1 MEKKEECGF
10 DIMSA
15 HVRKSDVGGGGGGGG
30 GGSGS
35 GGGGGGGSGS
45 GSGSGGGGGGEEDGT
60 ISFLPTIL
68 AMHSLYY

>member
-15 HVRKSDVGGGGGGGG
+15 YVRKSDVGRG
-30 GGSGS
+30 
-35 GGGGGGGSGS
+35 
-45 GSGSGGGGGGEEDGT
+45 GGGGGGEEDGT
-60 ISFLPTIL
+60 ISFPPTIL

>member
-30 GGSGS
+30 GGSG
-35 GGGGGGGSGS
+35 
-45 GSGSGGGGGGEEDGT
+45 GGGGGEEDGT

>member
-15 HVRKSDVGGGGGGGG
+15 HVRKSDVGGGGGGG
-30 GGSGS
+30 
-35 GGGGGGGSGS
+35 

>member
-15 HVRKSDVGGGGGGGG
+15 HVRKSDVG
-30 GGSGS
+30 

>member
-30 GGSGS
+30 
-35 GGGGGGGSGS
+35 
-45 GSGSGGGGGGEEDGT
+45 SGSGGGGGGEEDGT
-60 ISFLPTIL
+60 ISSLPTIL

>member
-35 GGGGGGGSGS
+35 GGGG
-45 GSGSGGGGGGEEDGT
+45 EEDGT

>member
-15 HVRKSDVGGGGGGGG
+15 YVRKSDVGGGGGE
-30 GGSGS
+30 S
-35 GGGGGGGSGS
+35 
-45 GSGSGGGGGGEEDGT
+45 GGGGEEDGT

>member
-30 GGSGS
+30 GGSG
-35 GGGGGGGSGS
+35 G
-45 GSGSGGGGGGEEDGT
+45 GGGGGGEEDGT

>member
-15 HVRKSDVGGGGGGGG
+15 HVRKSDVGGG
-30 GGSGS
+30 

>member
-35 GGGGGGGSGS
+35 G
-45 GSGSGGGGGGEEDGT
+45 SGGGGGGEEDGT

>member
-35 GGGGGGGSGS
+35 GGGGGG
-45 GSGSGGGGGGEEDGT
+45 EEDGT

>member
-15 HVRKSDVGGGGGGGG
+15 YVRKSDVGGGGGGG
-30 GGSGS
+30 
-35 GGGGGGGSGS
+35 GS

>member
-15 HVRKSDVGGGGGGGG
+15 HVRKSDVGGGGG
-30 GGSGS
+30 
-35 GGGGGGGSGS
+35 
-45 GSGSGGGGGGEEDGT
+45 GSGGGGGGEEDGT

>member
-15 HVRKSDVGGGGGGGG
+15 HVRKSDVGGGGGGG
-30 GGSGS
+30 
-35 GGGGGGGSGS
+35 GS